1 MHGLAAAHSHGY
13 LPANCTFK
21 LLHLCFTDKP
31 WCVSDPRSGT
41 VGSCWRQASAMG
53 DGPALHPRRHRDGE
67 QVVLSLPDRCEETT
81 GGYDEG
87 FRRGMAG
94 NAHFVLPRSRR
105 AAFWQDIAEM
115 YPRTAHYGEINL
127 LCTL

>member
-1 MHGLAAAHSHGY
+1 MHGLAAAHAHGY

-53 DGPALHPRRHRDGE
+53 DGRI
-67 QVVLSLPDRCEETT
+67 PDAIAM
-81 GGYDEG
+81 GS
-87 FRRGMAG
+87 
-94 NAHFVLPRSRR
+94 RSSCP
-105 AAFWQDIAEM
+105 F
-115 YPRTAHYGEINL
+115 RTAAKKRQVGMMKVSDEAWREMRILYSHVAEGPLSGKISL
-127 LCTL
+127 KCTLGQPIMAK